1 MTTYFDQNRII
12 RDADRRLHA
21 ADVEQSGGFIQI
33 VPAIAQRIVPG
44 LNARALLWSDG
55 TLRQREAMAS
65 EQGEKEEVREQRW
78 WVEQWRRPNGLY
90 RIRLLNEEQRAI
102 ANELLEANGLPKEA
116 FPRARGDL
124 KDDNDAQLVAE
135 IMALRGTMIVT
146 SNAVLIRRKP
156 LDDWLKRNQNRRVGV
171 TVDRL
176 LADVDPLY
184 CSWWKKDEAGPRA
197 LAKIVIGAYW
207 PKNAM
212 AGTEEIVK
220 SVDHGL
226 ARLERGHL
234 TKFARLVKERLADE
248 EVRNKAIQQ
257 VRAKLPIAARKAEQE
272 REMIVKGTVE
282 EPLEGQVK
290 VDKRR
295 DTFRRYDWES

>member
-1 MTTYFDQNRII
+1 M
-12 RDADRRLHA
+12 
-21 ADVEQSGGFIQI
+21 
-33 VPAIAQRIVPG
+33 PG

-65 EQGEKEEVREQRW
+65 ERREKEEIREQRW

-102 ANELLEANGLPKEA
+102 ARELLEANGLPREA

-135 IMALRGTMIVT
+135 ILALRGTMIVT

-156 LDDWLKRNQNRRVGV
+156 LDDWLKRHQYRWVDV

-184 CSWWKKDEAGPRA
+184 CSWWKKHEAGPRV
-197 LAKIVIGAYW
+197 LTRVVIGAYW
-207 PKNAM
+207 PKNPVAES
-212 AGTEEIVK
+212 EEVAT
-220 SVDHGL
+220 SVDDSL
-226 ARLERGHL
+226 DRLERGHL
-234 TKFARLVKERLADE
+234 TEFARLAKERLADA
-248 EVRNKAIQQ
+248 EVPNKAIRE
-257 VRAKLPIAARKAEQE
+257 VRAKLPVAMRKAEQE
-272 REMIVKGTVE
+272 RERIAKGTVE

-295 DTFRRYDWES
+295 DTFGRYDWER